1 MTKSTSE
8 RTDLLEASTKAI
20 CEQAV
25 EKVINMYN
33 ALDEYDYLIL
43 TGGTSAVWEPYIRE
57 YFQAIERLT
66 VVMGNENCPG
76 LDIIFCNVRGYYM
89 YLIEWLRRKSIQ
101 K

>member
-1 MTKSTSE
+1 M
-8 RTDLLEASTKAI
+8 
-20 CEQAV
+20 
-25 EKVINMYN
+25 
-33 ALDEYDYLIL
+33 
-43 TGGTSAVWEPYIRE
+43 WEPYIME

-66 VVMGNENCPG
+66 VVMGNENCPD